1 MTQASP
7 SSASPDAMRYDK
19 QKMRHLIHTA
29 QGQLNALSE
38 TVEKDGYCID
48 ISNQLQASIAVLKR
62 ANREV
67 ISAHIQGCVKEAVNT
82 DKAEEKIDEI
92 LKLLQRMS

>member
-1 MTQASP
+1 
-7 SSASPDAMRYDK
+7 MRYDNK
-19 QKMRHLIHTA
+19 KMHHLINTA

-38 TVEKDGYCID
+38 MVDKDGYCID
-48 ISNQLQASIAVLKR
+48 ISNQLQAAIAVLKR

-67 ISAHIQGCVKEAVNT
+67 LSAHIQGCVREAVSS

-92 LKLLQRMS
+92 LTLLQRMS